1 MHLRSH
7 RWVVRS
13 DSTYTVGGSG
23 GSVAGRRSSASSATL
38 MATSSCGSRPCDAV
52 LWCDDD
58 LDIGVDAVVLD
69 THPCP
74 SSQNA
79 KRGAAGPVDR
89 DRAAV
94 AADSDRARL
103 AALSRTGQ
111 LHVHE
116 SRFGVTGHR
125 RRSIQRPQLARSD
138 VHDRLPVRGRVA
150 YVELVPGSTSGK
162 WGEPH
167 VVVRDERGEVAPD
180 VRKRRYGLDA
190 RSTMQGP

>member
-1 MHLRSH
+1 
-7 RWVVRS
+7 
-13 DSTYTVGGSG
+13 
-23 GSVAGRRSSASSATL
+23 

-125 RRSIQRPQLARSD
+125 RSIQRPQLARCD

-150 YVELVPGSTSGK
+150 YVELVLCHLAQPRRCVLVEHVERSGAL
-162 WGEPH
+162 
-167 VVVRDERGEVAPD
+167 VVGDDEQPVTHNHGMHERRDVA
-180 VRKRRYGLDA
+180 G
-190 RSTMQGP
+190 